1 MRTLAFR
8 LLLILTI
15 LAVWEAAPRLGL
27 VNPNFLTPVSK
38 VATTLWFLITSGALE
53 RHILISLQRIAQGL
67 GVSILIGVPLG
78 LLTGWYKSFER
89 ITDGPL
95 QFGRQISAIALF
107 PVFILL
113 FGIGELSKVVII
125 FWASVWP
132 VLLNTTTGVKG
143 IDPVLL
149 RSARSMGATGL
160 VLFRK
165 VILPAATPS
174 IFTGVRLG
182 AAYAFMVL
190 VAAEMIGAN
199 SGLGF
204 LVLYSQEVFRIP
216 DMYAAIIALAAF
228 GLALNK
234 LLLALEQ
241 SATAWRGAADH

>member
-1 MRTLAFR
+1 MVP
-8 LLLILTI
+8 LLLRLVVIAAI
-15 LAVWEAAPRLGL
+15 LALWEAAPRLGL
-27 VNPNFLTPVSK
+27 VNPHFLSPVSQ
-38 VATTLWFLITSGALE
+38 VVTTLWQMTASGAIAK
-53 RHILISLQRIAQGL
+53 HALISLTRIAEGL
-67 GVSILIGVPLG
+67 GVSIALGVPLG
-78 LLTGWYKSFER
+78 LLTGWYRGFER
-89 ITDGPL
+89 AVDGPL

-113 FGIGELSKVVII
+113 FGIGEVSKVVII

-165 VILPAATPS
+165 VILPAAAPS

-234 LLLALEQ
+234 LLLVLERH
-241 SATAWRGAADH
+241 ATRWREAGGH